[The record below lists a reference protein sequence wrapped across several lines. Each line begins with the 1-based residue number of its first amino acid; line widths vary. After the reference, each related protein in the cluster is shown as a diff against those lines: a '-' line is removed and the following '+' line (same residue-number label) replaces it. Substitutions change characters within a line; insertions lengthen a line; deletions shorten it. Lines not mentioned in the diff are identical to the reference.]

1 MMCKDAEST
10 ELVRL
15 LSKDSIMTAIKL
27 LQCTPLLH
35 LPTSISEVGVSLSI
49 SLNNDSLQI
58 SCCLT
63 EPVPLQMGQ
72 GLGLTR
78 PFTEELD
85 CYLPPMSFKT
95 VLSGFTSVLCTWA
108 ESKEAGF
115 SVEQGKSEKIVAAVQ
130 QMLSSSYIAFTVRM
144 DTASTEQAK
153 QLILLRQQIA
163 RSEWWGEH
171 TAGFIDMHR
180 TTLCMIGRA
189 GTKTAPHADW
199 ADARNFA
206 IAIGQKV

>member
-1 MMCKDAEST
+1 MVCKDAQST

-35 LPTSISEVGVSLSI
+35 LPTSVYEVGVSLSI
-49 SLNNDSLQI
+49 RLKNGSLQMF
-58 SCCLT
+58 CCLT

-72 GLGLTR
+72 CLAMTR
-78 PFTEELD
+78 PCTEELD

-95 VLSGFTSVLCTWA
+95 VLSGFTSDLCTWA
-108 ESKEAGF
+108 ESKQAGL
-115 SVEQGKSEKIVAAVQ
+115 SVEQRKPAKIVAAVL

-144 DTASTEQAK
+144 DTASTEEAK
-153 QLILLRQQIA
+153 QLIWLRQHTTH
-163 RSEWWGEH
+163 SEWWGEH

-180 TTLCMIGRA
+180 MTLCLIGRA

>member
-1 MMCKDAEST
+1 
-10 ELVRL
+10 
-15 LSKDSIMTAIKL
+15 MTAIKL

-49 SLNNDSLQI
+49 RLNNDSLQI
-58 SCCLT
+58 SCCCLT

-72 GLGLTR
+72 WLGMTR

-95 VLSGFTSVLCTWA
+95 VLTGFTSDLCTWA
-108 ESKEAGF
+108 ESKEAGL
-115 SVEQGKSEKIVAAVQ
+115 SVEQRKPEKIVAAVR

-153 QLILLRQQIA
+153 QLISLRQQTA
-163 RSEWWGEH
+163 HSEWWGEH

-206 IAIGQKV
+206 IAVGQKV